1 MVAATDR
8 AAVSFSLS
16 GGEKND
22 SPEGEKLIGNTVRYA
37 ENIYLMADRAYCGKS
52 FRKRAEEKGY
62 KTVIPP
68 KINYK
73 ESWEYD
79 KEMYKG
85 RNVVERLFLR
95 MKRYR
100 RIATRYEKLDIVFSG
115 FICFVFIIDAIL
127 V

>member
-1 MVAATDR
+1 M
-8 AAVSFSLS
+8 
-16 GGEKND
+16 
-22 SPEGEKLIGNTVRYA
+22 
-37 ENIYLMADRAYCGKS
+37 
-52 FRKRAEEKGY
+52 
-62 KTVIPP
+62 IPP

-73 ESWEYD
+73 GRWEYD

-100 RIATRYEKLDIVFSG
+100 RIATRYEKLGIVFSG
-115 FICFVFIIDAIL
+115 FICFVFIINAIL